1 MGLRMKRNMELTPT
15 QYEADLF
22 IVRYSKEHEYA
33 PSFQEIEDGTG
44 IKSKSEVKRKL
55 DELQRKAR

>member
-1 MGLRMKRNMELTPT
+1 MELTPK
-15 QYEADLF
+15 QYEAYLF

>member
-1 MGLRMKRNMELTPT
+1 MGLRMKRNMELTPK
-15 QYEADLF
+15 QYEAYLF
-22 IVRYSKEHEYA
+22 IVRYSKEHA